1 MKGGGKGGGGGGGGV
16 RGGRGYQRGVTFDV
30 FQISENRL
38 SESAKTASNHP
49 TPPRKPVLAPK
60 LPIGGSS
67 GP

>member
-1 MKGGGKGGGGGGGGV
+1 MGGGGGGP
-16 RGGRGYQRGVTFDV
+16 RGYQRGVTFDV

-60 LPIGGSS
+60 LPIGRFS